1 LRVACSTVQLDFL
14 GPATDGSDSDFLV
27 STGFLLKYWGECCFG
42 VIVGDEAVLMDA
54 SAVVPGSTRW
64 RGVSKR
70 MVRWWDAAGL
80 ITTDL
85 RVGVWVVGRQ
95 LECLLIRQTLHDHQV
110 SHDPRSP

>member
-1 LRVACSTVQLDFL
+1 
-14 GPATDGSDSDFLV
+14 
-27 STGFLLKYWGECCFG
+27 
-42 VIVGDEAVLMDA
+42 
-54 SAVVPGSTRW
+54 
-64 RGVSKR
+64 